1 MLIAVCQFFKERLV
15 KLPYQVPIVNNIVS
29 SCRVFMALFDRI
41 SRARRVYRSYEVLGS
56 GSGLGATSPNAAI
69 KIGFLL

>member
-1 MLIAVCQFFKERLV
+1 
-15 KLPYQVPIVNNIVS
+15 
-29 SCRVFMALFDRI
+29 MALFDRI
-41 SRARRVYRSYEVLGS
+41 SRARRVYRSCEVLGL